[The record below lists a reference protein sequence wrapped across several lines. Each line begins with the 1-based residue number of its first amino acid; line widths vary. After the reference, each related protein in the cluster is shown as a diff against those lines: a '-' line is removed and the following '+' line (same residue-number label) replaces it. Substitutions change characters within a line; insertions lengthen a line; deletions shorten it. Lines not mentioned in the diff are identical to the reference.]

1 MEYMK
6 EIFTNKTYQILGIT
20 CDNASNNDTMVEAL
34 ATIMSH
40 FSGEANRARC
50 LAHIVNLVAKII
62 LRQFDMPKKKNKNKK
77 DLPEDKMAVDEDDD
91 DQEEINEEMLYK
103 EEREM
108 DDGDNED
115 DEDGERLQKDAEIM
129 EEVMEGEIDG
139 VVRKVKPV
147 RQALF
152 KVSPIF
158 FFFFIF
164 VFLSVRIASPSLL
177 FFNSALYGCFRSNP
191 HRHLLFFIFNSAFI
205 VSFLN
210 TVGFPFFSHSPSP
223 SFFFI
228 TFYHFSF
235 FLNHRSLSFFLLFT
249 ITLFF
254 YLTPRRRLYLFPN
267 HRLRDLSFFAALL
280 FLSI

>member
-1 MEYMK
+1 
-6 EIFTNKTYQILGIT
+6 
-20 CDNASNNDTMVEAL
+20 
-34 ATIMSH
+34 
-40 FSGEANRARC
+40 
-50 LAHIVNLVAKII
+50 
-62 LRQFDMPKKKNKNKK
+62 
-77 DLPEDKMAVDEDDD
+77 
-91 DQEEINEEMLYK
+91 
-103 EEREM
+103 
-108 DDGDNED
+108 
-115 DEDGERLQKDAEIM
+115 
-129 EEVMEGEIDG
+129 MEGEIDG

-158 FFFFIF
+158 FFF
-164 VFLSVRIASPSLL
+164 LSLSSFPFGSHPRL
-177 FFNSALYGCFRSNP
+177 FFFLIPLSIRLLSIQP
-191 HRHLLFFIFNSAFI
+191 PSPLLFFIFNSAFI

-235 FLNHRSLSFFLLFT
+235 FLNHRSLSFFLLFA

-267 HRLRDLSFFAALL
+267 HHLRDLSFFAALL